1 MQNYGII
8 AAMQEEMQEI
18 QKLMKNISNKEIYG
32 LNFIEGKI
40 SDKTIILVEAGVGK
54 VNAARTT
61 QILIDKFDIDAV
73 INIGSAGAANDKLN
87 IGDIVIGK
95 KLVQH
100 DFDIT
105 AFGHPK
111 GYISN
116 AGQYFSSDRKLIEKM
131 ENAIKDLENKDF
143 NILVGTIASG
153 DIFCTDSNMK
163 EKIKSKFEADAIEM
177 EGAAIAQVCKLDNIP
192 FIVIRGIS
200 DSPNGKNNIT
210 FEQYLQKASQRC
222 AQIIEKFFYTLV
234 SQAMY

>member
-1 MQNYGII
+1 MKKFGII

-18 QKLMKNISNKEIYG
+18 QKIMDNVKETKIYD
-32 LNFIEGKI
+32 LNFIIGEI
-40 SDKTIILVEAGVGK
+40 SNYKVVLVEAGVGK

-61 QILIDKFDIDAV
+61 QILIDNFEVDAI
-73 INIGSAGAANDKLN
+73 INVGSAAASNEKLN
-87 IGDIVIGK
+87 IGDIVIAN

-116 AGQYFSSDRKLIEKM
+116 VGQYLESDKELVINIEK
-131 ENAIKDLENKDF
+131 AIKKIDNNKF
-143 NILVGTIASG
+143 KTIIGTIASG
-153 DIFCTDSNMK
+153 DIFCTEINMK
-163 EKIKSKFEADAIEM
+163 DKIKSKLNADAIEM

-200 DSPNGKNNIT
+200 DSPNGNNKVT
-210 FEQYLQKASQRC
+210 FEEYLEQASQRC
-222 AQIIEKFFYTLV
+222 AELIEIFMKN
-234 SQAMY
+234 

>member
-131 ENAIKDLENKDF
+131 ENAIKNLENIDF
-143 NILVGTIASG
+143 NIFLGTIASG
-153 DIFCTDSNMK
+153 DIFCTNINMK
-163 EKIKSKFEADAIEM
+163 EKIKNKFNADAIEM
-177 EGAAIAQVCKLDNIP
+177 EGAAIAQVCQLDNIP
-192 FIVIRGIS
+192 FIVIRGLS
-200 DSPNGKNNIT
+200 DSPNGNNEIT
-210 FEQYLQKASQRC
+210 FEQYLEKASKRC
-222 AQIIEKFFYTLV
+222 ADTIEKFME
-234 SQAMY
+234 S

>member
-1 MQNYGII
+1 MKKYGII
-8 AAMQEEMQEI
+8 TAMQEEMQEI
-18 QKLMKNISNKEIYG
+18 QKLMKEISFIEIYG

-40 SDKTIILVEAGVGK
+40 NNKQVVLVEAGVGI

-73 INIGSAGAANDKLN
+73 INVGSAGASNEELS

-105 AFGHPK
+105 AFDHPK

-116 AGQYFSSDRKLIEKM
+116 VGQYFNSNKQLIEKI
-131 ENAIKDLENKDF
+131 ENAIQNLEDSDF
-143 NILVGTIASG
+143 KILVGTIASG
-153 DIFCTDSNMK
+153 DIFCTDIKMK
-163 EKIKSKFEADAIEM
+163 EKIRNKFEADAIEM
-177 EGAAIAQVCKLDNIP
+177 EGAAIAQVCQLDNVP

-200 DSPNGKNNIT
+200 DSPNGKNEIT
-210 FEQYLQKASQRC
+210 FEQYLKKASQRC
-222 AQIIEKFFYTLV
+222 AQIIEKFFKN
-234 SQAMY
+234 

>member
-131 ENAIKDLENKDF
+131 ENAIKNLENIDF
-143 NILVGTIASG
+143 NIFLGTIASG
-153 DIFCTDSNMK
+153 DIFCTNINMK
-163 EKIKSKFEADAIEM
+163 EKIKNKFNADAIEM
-177 EGAAIAQVCKLDNIP
+177 EGAAIAQVCQLDNIP

-200 DSPNGKNNIT
+200 DSPNGNNEIT
-210 FEQYLQKASQRC
+210 FEQYLEKASKRC
-222 AQIIEKFFYTLV
+222 ADTIEKFME
-234 SQAMY
+234 S

>member
-131 ENAIKDLENKDF
+131 ENAIKNLENIDF
-143 NILVGTIASG
+143 NIFLGTIASG
-153 DIFCTDSNMK
+153 DIFCTNINMK
-163 EKIKSKFEADAIEM
+163 EKIKNKFNADAIEM
-177 EGAAIAQVCKLDNIP
+177 EGAAIAQVCQLDNIP
-192 FIVIRGIS
+192 FIIVRGIS
-200 DSPNGKNNIT
+200 DTPNGKNEII
-210 FEQYLQKASQRC
+210 FEQYLKKASQKC
-222 AQIIEKFFYTLV
+222 AQIIEKFFEN
-234 SQAMY
+234 

>member
-131 ENAIKDLENKDF
+131 ENAIKNLENIDF
-143 NILVGTIASG
+143 NIFLGTIASG
-153 DIFCTDSNMK
+153 DIFCTNINMK
-163 EKIKSKFEADAIEM
+163 EKIKNKFNADAIEM

-200 DSPNGKNNIT
+200 DSPNGNNNIT
-210 FEQYLQKASQRC
+210 FEQYLEKASQRC

>member
-18 QKLMKNISNKEIYG
+18 QKLMKNIYNKEIYC

-131 ENAIKDLENKDF
+131 ENAIKNLENIDF
-143 NILVGTIASG
+143 NIFLGTIASG
-153 DIFCTDSNMK
+153 DIFCTNINMK
-163 EKIKSKFEADAIEM
+163 EKIKNKFNADAIEM
-177 EGAAIAQVCKLDNIP
+177 EGAAIAQVCQLDNIP
-192 FIVIRGIS
+192 FIIVRGIS
-200 DSPNGKNNIT
+200 DTPNGKNEII
-210 FEQYLQKASQRC
+210 FEQYLKKASQKC
-222 AQIIEKFFYTLV
+222 AQIIEKFFEN
-234 SQAMY
+234 